1 MTKIQNI
8 KQEKFKKKVSETL
21 RFVPIKDSP
30 KGVSEGV
37 LRDLRD
43 LRKGIGKMTGLLKCE
58 MLVNKKSII
67 ANLPPGG

>member
-8 KQEKFKKKVSETL
+8 KQENFKKKVSETL

-30 KGVSEGV
+30 KGVSGGV
-37 LRDLRD
+37 LRD

>member
-8 KQEKFKKKVSETL
+8 KQENFKKKVSETL

-37 LRDLRD
+37 LRD

>member
-8 KQEKFKKKVSETL
+8 KQENFKKKVSETL

-37 LRDLRD
+37 LRDLR
-43 LRKGIGKMTGLLKCE
+43 KGIRKMTGLLKCE
-58 MLVNKKSII
+58 ILVNKKSII